1 MKPPKKIKLAN
12 LPTPIEELRF
22 RNKKF
27 LIKRDDY
34 TGTDFSGNKIRKL
47 EYLLY
52 QARMKGTQIIITCGA
67 TQSNH
72 CRATVAAAARVGI
85 RTKLFLWGNDSNN
98 ADGNLFLS
106 KMYGAEISYLNK
118 KNDLNVNE
126 IMEEEG
132 VQLLKR
138 GKKVYI
144 IPEGGSTALGVWGYI
159 SFMNELKKQIDLKR
173 IKGIHC
179 ASGTGGTAA
188 GLLVGAAINKLNLNI
203 YTVNVLYSKEKL
215 QKKIMNLTEGVIL
228 GYDLNCKIDAS
239 KLKIID
245 GYSNEGYKSISD
257 DKLNL
262 INIAAIE
269 TGILFDPTYTG
280 KAFNAYFDKFLSIG
294 KANRIIFLH
303 TGGIFGAFAKRKKYL
318 QNLH

>member
-1 MKPPKKIKLAN
+1 MRIPNKINLAN
-12 LPTPIEELRF
+12 LPTPIEQLKF

-27 LIKRDDY
+27 LVKRDDY

-52 QARMKGTQIIITCGA
+52 QAKRMGTDIIFTCGA

-72 CRATVAAAARVGI
+72 CRATVAAAARLGV
-85 RTKLFLWGNDSNN
+85 RTKLFLWGKDSNT

-118 KNDLNVNE
+118 KNYFNVYE

-132 VQLLKR
+132 DQLLKR

-144 IPEGGSTALGVWGYI
+144 IPEGGSTALGIWGYI
-159 SFMNELKKQIDLKR
+159 SFISELKKQTDFKT
-173 IKGIHC
+173 IKGILC

-188 GLLVGAAINKLNLNI
+188 GLLVGAALNKIKIKI

-215 QKKIMNLTEGVIL
+215 EKKIMYLTEGVISE
-228 GYDLNCKIDAS
+228 YDLSCKVDES
-239 KLKIID
+239 MLTIIN
-245 GYSNEGYKSISD
+245 GYSSEGYKNITNK
-257 DKLNL
+257 KLKL
-262 INIAAIE
+262 INDAGAS
-269 TGILFDPTYTG
+269 TGMLLDPIYTG
-280 KAFNAYFDKFLSIG
+280 KAFNAYFDLFISKG
-294 KANRIIFLH
+294 KGNTNIFLH
-303 TGGIFGAFAKRKKYL
+303 TGGLFGVFAKRKKYI
-318 QNLH
+318 QNLM